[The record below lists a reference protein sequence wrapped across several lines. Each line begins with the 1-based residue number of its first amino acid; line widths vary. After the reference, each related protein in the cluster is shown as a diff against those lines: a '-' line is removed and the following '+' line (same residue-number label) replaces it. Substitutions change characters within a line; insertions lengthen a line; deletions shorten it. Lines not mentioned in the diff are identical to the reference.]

1 MRCELH
7 PEERIKYY
15 CREDGKSV
23 CPECVVDH
31 AKHDFIFA
39 DASAAFEVKQ
49 ELRTLE
55 LTIQSRDME
64 YNMIEKESRQKI
76 AEVET
81 FREQEIINL
90 RHFFQELHKALD
102 QREATITQTYE
113 DYCKEF
119 KVEYQTDIGK
129 LVKIQDQLNKILQR
143 IDSMFNGFG
152 KSYNYFHL
160 L

>member
-55 LTIQSRDME
+55 LTIQSRD
-64 YNMIEKESRQKI
+64 

-81 FREQEIINL
+81 IREQEIINL

-152 KSYNYFHL
+152 KSYNYLHL